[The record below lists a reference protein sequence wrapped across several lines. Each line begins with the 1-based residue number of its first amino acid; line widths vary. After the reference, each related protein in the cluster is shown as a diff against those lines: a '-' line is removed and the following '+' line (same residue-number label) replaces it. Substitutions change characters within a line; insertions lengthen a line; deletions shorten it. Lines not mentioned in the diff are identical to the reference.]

1 MKEFMYI
8 VPEESIDCVFEDVT
22 SLRFVENQLRECFVS
37 KQYQEVLLPSLEYT
51 DLYMS
56 LDPNLKTSEIFQF
69 INHEGRSIAMRYD
82 FTVPLARLY
91 ATTQKE
97 NEGRYCYFGKV
108 YRKVKRHKG
117 RSSEIYQGGV
127 ELINCPG
134 IQGDIQCLNLMQ
146 QTIPMLGLD
155 KVIVEVG
162 YAPFF
167 HRLIE
172 IVGHPETLTKI
183 LKYRDISGMK
193 QFVATLDIDVT
204 MQQLLLALPMSFG
217 SLDEIK
223 DKILATKDMVLIE
236 CLHYLIKINE
246 SMSST
251 STIIF
256 DLGMVPS
263 MHYYT
268 GIMIKGYASES
279 VDCIVNGGRYDHL
292 LERFD
297 LPVGAV
303 GFCYNISQ
311 IIQSMQKGVQNN
323 D

>member
-1 MKEFMYI
+1 MKDYMYI

-22 SLRFVENQLRECFVS
+22 RLRLVESQLRSSFV
-37 KQYQEVLLPSLEYT
+37 KEEYQEVLLPSLEYT

-56 LDPNLKTSEIFQF
+56 LDPNLKTNEIFQF

-82 FTVPLARLY
+82 FTIPLARLY
-91 ATTQKE
+91 ATTKNQV
-97 NEGRYCYFGKV
+97 EGRYCYFGKV

-134 IQGDIQCLNLMQ
+134 IEGDIQCLTLMQ
-146 QTIPMLGLD
+146 DTIPMLGLQN
-155 KVIVEVG
+155 VLVEVG

-167 HRLIE
+167 HRIIE
-172 IVGHPETLTKI
+172 LVGQEEILTNI

-193 QFVATLDIDVT
+193 KFVSTIDALDSIK
-204 MQQLLLALPMSFG
+204 QLLLKLPMLFG
-217 SLDEIK
+217 RLDAMK
-223 DKILATKDMVLIE
+223 DIIYQTEDTVLIE
-236 CLHYLIKINE
+236 CFQYLEQLDQQLHENN
-246 SMSST
+246 
-251 STIIF
+251 IIY
-256 DLGMVPS
+256 DLGMVPM

-268 GIMIKGYASES
+268 GIMIKGYDSQC
-279 VDCIVNGGRYDHL
+279 VDCIVNGGRYDNL
-292 LERFD
+292 LENFKV
-297 LPVGAV
+297 PVGAV

-311 IIQSMQKGVQNN
+311 IIQSTQKGEQTN